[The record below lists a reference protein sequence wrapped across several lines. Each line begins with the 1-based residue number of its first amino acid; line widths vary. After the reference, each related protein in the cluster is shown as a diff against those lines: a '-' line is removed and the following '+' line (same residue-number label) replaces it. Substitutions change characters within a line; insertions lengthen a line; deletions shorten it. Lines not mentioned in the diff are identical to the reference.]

1 MKLLQIFGQAIR
13 SGRTNRASLHRY
25 PFSYGKGNENFSN
38 MRQDDCEACEAVGGG
53 GECEAGVVTA
63 ENVAGECKAYA
74 LPHGLVGVERREY
87 HTALVGTDAGTVVG
101 NGNDGGAVGAPGGG
115 DGDTA

>member
-1 MKLLQIFGQAIR
+1 
-13 SGRTNRASLHRY
+13 
-25 PFSYGKGNENFSN
+25 

-53 GECEAGVVTA
+53 GEGEAGVVAA
-63 ENVAGECKAYA
+63 ENVAGECKTDA

-101 NGNDGGAVGAPGGG
+101 NGNDGGAVGAPSGG